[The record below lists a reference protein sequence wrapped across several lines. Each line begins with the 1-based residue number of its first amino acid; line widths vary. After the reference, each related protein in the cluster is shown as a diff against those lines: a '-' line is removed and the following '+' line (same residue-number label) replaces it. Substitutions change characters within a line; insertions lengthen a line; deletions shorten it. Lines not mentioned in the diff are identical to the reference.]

1 MDSIDYAIP
10 INNGYTKVVKSDNI
24 SKLHSLVNDIEVSNS
39 VTVKVEN
46 NFNDEK
52 VSFIEECSLDEIEP
66 LENIEYDTDMNSE
79 DSWLYQSPTKISTPQ
94 RSKNT
99 EIWLKENVSTPE
111 LLRIRGSLSARLEVI
126 GIESR
131 KEQYNSARRKDSY
144 ENRKISKINKMKDFG
159 SSMSL
164 DWDFDDSQIEF
175 GGEID
180 YSDNIDSELDSI
192 STDNILSNKAR
203 KPKHLEQTHY
213 AWVDRLQQNNQINER
228 KENKPFKLNWS
239 DEEELEPMRMNFNSP
254 TYEEQRY
261 KSGLNYQR
269 SGSGLS
275 SDGLGVVRPRGVQS
289 RDSGVQQSSNEN
301 SDFRLNAIKRSISFA
316 EEDIILEDLDFSDY
330 RNILI
335 KTHNDA
341 GRGSRISK
349 PVPRRNPEIASESN
363 LVKPRGS
370 MTQLKLSSSPST
382 MHKSVS
388 ESCVNDSAVRRRGTP
403 VSTETLV
410 APRKSLEPPQ
420 VSRVQGL
427 SNVRKSTGSIPKRD
441 ENVAKPR
448 RSVSPSA
455 IARPRGQVVT
465 RSYQADF

>member
-10 INNGYTKVVKSDNI
+10 INNGYTKAVKSDNI

-39 VTVKVEN
+39 ITVKVEN

-52 VSFIEECSLDEIEP
+52 VSFIEDCSLDEIEP

-144 ENRKISKINKMKDFG
+144 ENRKISKTNKMKDFG

-164 DWDFDDSQIEF
+164 DWDFDV
-175 GGEID
+175 
-180 YSDNIDSELDSI
+180 
-192 STDNILSNKAR
+192 R

-213 AWVDRLQQNNQINER
+213 AWVDRLQQNNQVNER

-239 DEEELEPMRMNFNSP
+239 DEEELEPMKMNFNSP

-261 KSGLNYQR
+261 KSGVNYQR

-275 SDGLGVVRPRGVQS
+275 SDGLGVVRPRGMQP
-289 RDSGVQQSSNEN
+289 RDSGVQQSSNE
-301 SDFRLNAIKRSISFA
+301 STGFRSNAIKRSISFA

-403 VSTETLV
+403 ASTETLV

-420 VSRVQGL
+420 VSRLQGL

-448 RSVSPSA
+448 RSVSPSP
-455 IARPRGQVVT
+455 IARPRGQVIT

>member
-192 STDNILSNKAR
+192 STDNILTR

-301 SDFRLNAIKRSISFA
+301 SD
-316 EEDIILEDLDFSDY
+316 
-330 RNILI
+330 
-335 KTHNDA
+335 NDA

>member
-10 INNGYTKVVKSDNI
+10 INNGYTKAVKSDNI

-39 VTVKVEN
+39 ITVKVEN

-52 VSFIEECSLDEIEP
+52 VSFIEDCSLDEIEP

-144 ENRKISKINKMKDFG
+144 ENRKISKTNKMKDFG

-175 GGEID
+175 GGEND

-192 STDNILSNKAR
+192 STDNILIR

-213 AWVDRLQQNNQINER
+213 AWVDRLQQNNQVNER

-239 DEEELEPMRMNFNSP
+239 DEEELEPMKMNFNSP

-261 KSGLNYQR
+261 KSGVNYQR

-275 SDGLGVVRPRGVQS
+275 SDGLGVVRPRGMQP
-289 RDSGVQQSSNEN
+289 RDSGVQQSSNE
-301 SDFRLNAIKRSISFA
+301 STD
-316 EEDIILEDLDFSDY
+316 
-330 RNILI
+330 
-335 KTHNDA
+335 NDA

-403 VSTETLV
+403 ASTETLV

-420 VSRVQGL
+420 VSRLQGL

-448 RSVSPSA
+448 RSVSPSP
-455 IARPRGQVVT
+455 IARPRGQVIT

>member
-275 SDGLGVVRPRGVQS
+275 SDGLGV
-289 RDSGVQQSSNEN
+289 QQSSNEN
-301 SDFRLNAIKRSISFA
+301 SD
-316 EEDIILEDLDFSDY
+316 
-330 RNILI
+330 
-335 KTHNDA
+335 NDA

>member
-301 SDFRLNAIKRSISFA
+301 SD
-316 EEDIILEDLDFSDY
+316 
-330 RNILI
+330 
-335 KTHNDA
+335 NDA

>member
-10 INNGYTKVVKSDNI
+10 INNGYTKAVKSDNI

-39 VTVKVEN
+39 ITVKVEN

-52 VSFIEECSLDEIEP
+52 VSFIEDCSLDEIEP

-144 ENRKISKINKMKDFG
+144 ENRKISKTNKMKDFG

-164 DWDFDDSQIEF
+164 DWDFDV
-175 GGEID
+175 
-180 YSDNIDSELDSI
+180 
-192 STDNILSNKAR
+192 R

-213 AWVDRLQQNNQINER
+213 AWVDRLQQNNQVNER

-239 DEEELEPMRMNFNSP
+239 DEEELEPMKMNFNSP

-261 KSGLNYQR
+261 KSGVNYQR

-275 SDGLGVVRPRGVQS
+275 SDGLGVVRPRGMQP
-289 RDSGVQQSSNEN
+289 RDSGVQQSSNE
-301 SDFRLNAIKRSISFA
+301 STD
-316 EEDIILEDLDFSDY
+316 
-330 RNILI
+330 
-335 KTHNDA
+335 NDA

-403 VSTETLV
+403 ASTETLV

-420 VSRVQGL
+420 VSRLQGL
-427 SNVRKSTGSIPKRD
+427 SNVRKSPGSIPKRD

-448 RSVSPSA
+448 RSVSPSP
-455 IARPRGQVVT
+455 IARPRGQVIT

>member
-10 INNGYTKVVKSDNI
+10 INNGYTKAVKSDNI

-39 VTVKVEN
+39 ITVKVEN

-52 VSFIEECSLDEIEP
+52 VSFIEDCSLDEIEP

-144 ENRKISKINKMKDFG
+144 ENRKISKTNKMKDFG

-175 GGEID
+175 GGEND

-192 STDNILSNKAR
+192 STDNILSNKVR

-213 AWVDRLQQNNQINER
+213 AWVDRLQQNNQVNER

-239 DEEELEPMRMNFNSP
+239 DEEELEPMKMNFNSP

-261 KSGLNYQR
+261 KSGVNYQR

-275 SDGLGVVRPRGVQS
+275 SDGLGV
-289 RDSGVQQSSNEN
+289 QQSSNE
-301 SDFRLNAIKRSISFA
+301 STD
-316 EEDIILEDLDFSDY
+316 
-330 RNILI
+330 
-335 KTHNDA
+335 NDA

-403 VSTETLV
+403 ASTETLV

-420 VSRVQGL
+420 VSRLQGL

-448 RSVSPSA
+448 RSVSPSP
-455 IARPRGQVVT
+455 IARPRGQVIT

>member
-164 DWDFDDSQIEF
+164 DWDFD
-175 GGEID
+175 
-180 YSDNIDSELDSI
+180 
-192 STDNILSNKAR
+192 AR

>member
-10 INNGYTKVVKSDNI
+10 INNGYTKAVKSDNI

-39 VTVKVEN
+39 ITVKVEN

-52 VSFIEECSLDEIEP
+52 VSFIEDCSLDEIEP

-144 ENRKISKINKMKDFG
+144 ENRKISKTNKMKDFG

-175 GGEID
+175 GGEND

-192 STDNILSNKAR
+192 STDNILSNKVR

-213 AWVDRLQQNNQINER
+213 AWVDRLQQNNQVNER

-239 DEEELEPMRMNFNSP
+239 DEEELEPMKMNFNSP

-261 KSGLNYQR
+261 KSGVNYQR

-275 SDGLGVVRPRGVQS
+275 SDGLGVVRPRGMQP
-289 RDSGVQQSSNEN
+289 RDSGVQQSSNE
-301 SDFRLNAIKRSISFA
+301 STD
-316 EEDIILEDLDFSDY
+316 
-330 RNILI
+330 
-335 KTHNDA
+335 NDA

-403 VSTETLV
+403 ASTETLV

-420 VSRVQGL
+420 VSRLQGL

-448 RSVSPSA
+448 RSVSPSP
-455 IARPRGQVVT
+455 IARPRGQVIT